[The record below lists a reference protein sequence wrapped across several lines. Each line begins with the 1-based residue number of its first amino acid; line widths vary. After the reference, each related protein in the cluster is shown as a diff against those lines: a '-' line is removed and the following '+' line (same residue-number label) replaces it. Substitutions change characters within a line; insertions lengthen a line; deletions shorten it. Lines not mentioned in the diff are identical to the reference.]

1 MSLSFIWFVI
11 GVQHTLMVTS
21 SLEQQRSVHCLQVEH
36 GYVGLRDV
44 RKAPPKH
51 DDTQQSFFL
60 AETLKYLYLMFGSN
74 DEISLDEWVFNTEAH
89 PLRIAAVKAPAAEA
103 IHSAMERS
111 DSNEAAAELLR
122 NASTDRAPDL
132 LESLPDVVHK
142 RRLLNRLP

>member
-1 MSLSFIWFVI
+1 MHRDAACIV
-11 GVQHTLMVTS
+11 V
-21 SLEQQRSVHCLQVEH
+21 QVEH

-89 PLRIAAVKAPAAEA
+89 PLRIVSVKVPAAEA
-103 IHSAMERS
+103 IDGAARS
-111 DSNEAAAELLR
+111 TDSKKPELIR
-122 NASTDRAPDL
+122 NAHAGRAPDL
-132 LESLPDVVHK
+132 LRSFPDVVHD
-142 RRLLNRLP
+142 RTLA

>member
-1 MSLSFIWFVI
+1 M
-11 GVQHTLMVTS
+11 
-21 SLEQQRSVHCLQVEH
+21 EH

-89 PLRIAAVKAPAAEA
+89 PLRIVPMQPPTHATNGSLTQSISSKKQQ
-103 IHSAMERS
+103 
-111 DSNEAAAELLR
+111 LLR
-122 NASTDRAPDL
+122 KSPADHAPDL
-132 LESLPDVVHK
+132 LERLPDVVND
-142 RRLLNRLP
+142 RTE

>member
-1 MSLSFIWFVI
+1 MAR
-11 GVQHTLMVTS
+11 GKNPD
-21 SLEQQRSVHCLQVEH
+21 ESVLCLAWQVEH

-89 PLRIAAVKAPAAEA
+89 PMRIVPMKAPTDADNDRVAQSIGNKEPQ
-103 IHSAMERS
+103 
-111 DSNEAAAELLR
+111 LLR
-122 NASTDRAPDL
+122 KLPADSAPDL
-132 LESLPDVVHK
+132 LKSLPNVVGD
-142 RRLLNRLP
+142 RTE

>member
-1 MSLSFIWFVI
+1 MVI
-11 GVQHTLMVTS
+11 VF
-21 SLEQQRSVHCLQVEH
+21 QVEH

-89 PLRIAAVKAPAAEA
+89 PLRIVPMKAPTGA
-103 IHSAMERS
+103 I
-111 DSNEAAAELLR
+111 N
-122 NASTDRAPDL
+122 DRDAPGSGIRQPQSRTRLPVDKAPDL
-132 LESLPDVVHK
+132 LESRPNVADS
-142 RRLLNRLP
+142 RTE